1 MGDKNV
7 SLTQGVISKYMC
19 IPYSQQATILM
30 PAIHVSAAIN
40 GGRYL
45 DHTSI
50 EASRLENRPHTPAEK
65 AGSFILD
72 VL

>member
-1 MGDKNV
+1 VVGHPLGDKNV

-40 GGRYL
+40 GGRHA
-45 DHTSI
+45 HTSHI
-50 EASRLENRPHTPAEK
+50 
-65 AGSFILD
+65 
-72 VL
+72 